1 MSEKNESFREESVR
15 ILREA
20 VRGFHFATLTDEATW
35 IALVLTVVARELGLF
50 AGPAPLFLISGGAG
64 VGKSTLAKLTGL
76 ITTGADPHMV
86 WPERSSSDEDVQLIS
101 RVAAEAVPLVCVE
114 DVWGRWGSA
123 PLCSALTSDEWT
135 GRVLGRIGP
144 TTSPLRT
151 TWIATSQCEVE
162 DMSQDMRRRVAGIRL
177 EPSTPSNVMQFA
189 RVNRELLKATAADL
203 VRRHPVGISAELE
216 PWGVYDRWSSVVRRA
231 LLASGLP
238 DVPTTRA
245 LLSATTKAKAS

>member
-20 VRGFHFATLTDEATW
+20 VRGFRFWTLTDEATW

-50 AGPAPLFLISGGAG
+50 AGPAPLFFISGGAG

-86 WPERSSSDEDVQLIS
+86 WSERSGSDEDVRLIS
-101 RVAAEAVPLVCVE
+101 RVASEGVPLVCVD
-114 DVWGRWGSA
+114 DVCGHWGSA
-123 PLCSALTSDEWT
+123 PLCSALASDEWT
-135 GRVLGRIGP
+135 GRAPGGTGL
-144 TTSPLRT
+144 TTWPLRA
-151 TWIATSQCEVE
+151 TWIATSQCEAE
-162 DMSQDMRRRVAGIRL
+162 DLSQDMRRRVARIRL
-177 EPSTPSNVMQFA
+177 KASQPSNVMQFA
-189 RVNRELLKATAADL
+189 RVNRELLKATAAEL
-203 VRRHPVGISAELE
+203 VRSHPVGVSAELE
-216 PWGVYDRWSSVVRRA
+216 PWGVYDRWSGVVRRA